1 MDLHRVQA
9 LLTDHGLDGWLLY
22 DFHNRDP
29 LAYRV
34 LGLDGARM
42 TTRRWFV
49 WIPREGEPV
58 NVRSAVEEHRIDGA
72 PGQKVV
78 FRSLVELKAALG
90 RFLRPGLRVAMQYS
104 PMNDIPYVSLVD
116 AGTVELVRGYG
127 VEVVSSADL
136 IQAMEAVIDA
146 VGYRLHKDAG
156 VVIDGIRRAAFDE
169 IAARLKAG
177 HPCDEYGMRRWIV
190 DRFTDHKLTCDGGEP
205 IVAVNDHA
213 ADPHFEPTPGDS
225 RPIRPGDAVLI
236 DLWARFDRPDGI
248 YYDITWCGHVGAA
261 PSPRQKELF
270 DVIMRA
276 RDACVDFI
284 RARFATGMGCAGWE
298 ADDACRKVVEEAGY
312 GRYFVH
318 RTGHSIGREVHGNGV
333 NLDHLET
340 RDSRR
345 LVPGICCSIE
355 PGIYIPGEIGVR
367 TEINV
372 FIRHDGTPEVTGE
385 VQRVLVAIQP

>member
-177 HPCDEYGMRRWIV
+177 HP
-190 DRFTDHKLTCDGGEP
+190 
-205 IVAVNDHA
+205 
-213 ADPHFEPTPGDS
+213 
-225 RPIRPGDAVLI
+225 
-236 DLWARFDRPDGI
+236 
-248 YYDITWCGHVGAA
+248 
-261 PSPRQKELF
+261 
-270 DVIMRA
+270 
-276 RDACVDFI
+276 
-284 RARFATGMGCAGWE
+284 
-298 ADDACRKVVEEAGY
+298 
-312 GRYFVH
+312 
-318 RTGHSIGREVHGNGV
+318 
-333 NLDHLET
+333 
-340 RDSRR
+340 
-345 LVPGICCSIE
+345 
-355 PGIYIPGEIGVR
+355 
-367 TEINV
+367 
-372 FIRHDGTPEVTGE
+372 
-385 VQRVLVAIQP
+385 

>member
-1 MDLHRVQA
+1 MDLARTQA
-9 LLTDHGLDGWLLY
+9 LIAAQGFDGWLLY

-34 LGLDGARM
+34 LGLSGAQT

-49 WIPREGEPV
+49 WLPREGEPV

-72 PGQKVV
+72 PGRKVV
-78 FRSLVELKAALG
+78 YRSLVELKAALG
-90 RFLRPGLRVAMQYS
+90 TFLKPGLKVAMQYS
-104 PMNDIPYVSLVD
+104 PQNDIPYVSLVD
-116 AGTVELVRGYG
+116 AGTVEMVRSYG
-127 VEVVSSADL
+127 VEVVSSAEL
-136 IQAMEAVIDA
+136 IQALEAVVDED
-146 VGYRLHKDAG
+146 GYRLHKDAG
-156 VVIDGIRRAAFDE
+156 VIIDGIRRAAFDE

-177 HPCDEYGMRRWIV
+177 LPCDEVGMRRWIV
-190 DRFTDHKLTCDGGEP
+190 DRFTDHKMTCDGGEP

-213 ADPHFEPTPGDS
+213 ADPHFEPTPENS

-236 DLWARFDRPDGI
+236 DLWARFDRADGI
-248 YYDITWCGHVGAA
+248 YYDITWCGHVGAE
-261 PSPRQKELF
+261 PTPKHKELF
-270 DVIMRA
+270 DLIMKA
-276 RDACVDFI
+276 RDACVTFI
-284 RARFATGMGCAGWE
+284 QERFASGRGCAGWE
-298 ADDACRKVVEEAGY
+298 ADDACRKVIEDAGY

-345 LVPGICCSIE
+345 LGPGICCSIE
-355 PGIYIPGEIGVR
+355 PGIYLPGEIGVR

-372 FIRHDGTPEVTGE
+372 FIRHDGTAEVTGE
-385 VQRVLVAIQP
+385 VQHRLVKIDL